1 MELGIS
7 FVMDLINFCSFFPLQ
22 LQKDSSFFQSSWLL
36 WIGSTSAVVLGI
48 INHRNNNL
56 LDHSLV
62 VMNNTR
68 EWGNEG
74 CEKRSVTLY
83 NTKYFLVTTKNL
95 DGIRYFFNFN
105 CLYDMPCEFIYI
117 ISTTLFNQISCGK
130 KIVKHKIS

>member
-1 MELGIS
+1 M
-7 FVMDLINFCSFFPLQ
+7 
-22 LQKDSSFFQSSWLL
+22 
-36 WIGSTSAVVLGI
+36 LGI

-105 CLYDMPCEFIYI
+105 QGGRNELFSGEAQKISPFIYAR
-117 ISTTLFNQISCGK
+117 S
-130 KIVKHKIS
+130 